1 MDEREEAWEE
11 EIVDV
16 TLGCDDV
23 RAAHTGLDRGGGD
36 QKKARKRHEN
46 YCTFDL
52 QRLNA

>member
-1 MDEREEAWEE
+1 MDEREEAWE

-23 RAAHTGLDRGGGD
+23 RAAHTGLDRGGD

>member
-23 RAAHTGLDRGGGD
+23 RAAHTGLDRGGGPKES
-36 QKKARKRHEN
+36 QKK
-46 YCTFDL
+46 T
-52 QRLNA
+52 